1 MSSNDIV
8 IVQFDNAWQGYAA
21 GEKAGFEKDKAEAL
35 EKGGF
40 ATILK
45 KGGKAA
51 QSGTPNSVADRTS
64 VDQIPGGKSGR
75 RNVPGGAGKAE
86 KGKAPGDPNNRTDQ
100 DDETQPTDPVDLP
113 VDPVDPVDP
122 APLNDE
128 ADDDRKP

>member
-45 KGGKAA
+45 KGGKTA

-75 RNVPGGAGKAE
+75 KNVPGGAGKAE
-86 KGKAPGDPNNRTDQ
+86 KGKAPGDPNNQADQ
-100 DDETQPTDPVDLP
+100 DNDTPPTDPVDP
-113 VDPVDPVDP
+113 PIDP
-122 APLNDE
+122 APVNDE
-128 ADDDRKP
+128 DDDDRKP